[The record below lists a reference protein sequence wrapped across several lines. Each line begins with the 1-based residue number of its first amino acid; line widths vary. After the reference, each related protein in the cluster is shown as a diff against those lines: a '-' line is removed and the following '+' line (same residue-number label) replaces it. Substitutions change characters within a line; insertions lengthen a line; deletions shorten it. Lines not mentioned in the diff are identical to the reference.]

1 MHSPR
6 YNPLRRGSVLP
17 LGVEAHLKIKVTPDL
32 YTSPLPSYPRL
43 VHTEPRHRSDH
54 SEQASDVCCAF
65 PRRSSR
71 LGKRRC
77 RLGSRRASTAP
88 TLCTL
93 APQAVKTPATQKYST
108 PPYLY
113 EQGAESPA
121 KKLEATLR
129 EQQDYRLFAAHSS
142 LGWSAGERGRFEIK
156 TPFLERENAAPTT
169 AEPQAL
175 KGAQAAEKCAAVS
188 PRKAPSVIKTNPP
201 RTQKPVANAKAP
213 APPKTQAQSW
223 RGPVSVCWMAAFVIA
238 LVAMTCA
245 AFGSED
251 ATSFAS
257 AGGAQPAL
265 HTNTTGDL
273 DVVACHPGI
282 YFDPISD
289 MADDQSS
296 PVLSAGDDLLH
307 RESVCGELGVRCDA
321 GGPTTEA
328 VHANMLRPSAPG
340 LGGFRLSDRHQNATE
355 GLPSPLLASPLG
367 WHVRVTAVDA
377 LLEARSATICNN
389 DSGMSSSLAA
399 AKEANLLAGSAKE
412 SASLAEQVTATAHM
426 QLRHRTHAAAPS
438 PRSSAFL
445 WAFLHF
451 CPFPAHWAP
460 TLPQLH
466 AAPLNLRPTRSV
478 CGRARRER
486 RTARLDTPC
495 RSRTQAARGCA
506 LLSAVLAGRSNGR
519 LPSWP
524 KCHLRR
530 PPCRS
535 DPSASLQTSRG
546 WQATAGWSWPPP
558 TSQRASVATFR
569 HVIWVS
575 RNRLHRRTLWRPTC
589 S

>member
-93 APQAVKTPATQKYST
+93 APQAVKTPATQEYST

-121 KKLEATLR
+121 KKLEAILR
-129 EQQDYRLFAAHSS
+129 EQQDYRVFAAHSS

-223 RGPVSVCWMAAFVIA
+223 RGPVSVCWMAAFLVA

-377 LLEARSATICNN
+377 LLEAPSATICNN

-445 WAFLHF
+445 LAFLHF

-506 LLSAVLAGRSNGR
+506 LLSAVLVGRRNGR
-519 LPSWP
+519 LSSWP

-530 PPCRS
+530 NRRPRCSS
-535 DPSASLQTSRG
+535 DPSASL
-546 WQATAGWSWPPP
+546 
-558 TSQRASVATFR
+558 RANHPGSPR
-569 HVIWVS
+569 H
-575 RNRLHRRTLWRPTC
+575 RQC
-589 S
+589 

>member
-213 APPKTQAQSW
+213 APPKAQAQSW
-223 RGPVSVCWMAAFVIA
+223 RGPVSVCWMAAFLVA

-265 HTNTTGDL
+265 HTNTTGDPTWL
-273 DVVACHPGI
+273 PATLASTSILSVSWLTIRARR
-282 YFDPISD
+282 
-289 MADDQSS
+289 SS
-296 PVLSAGDDLLH
+296 PRATTCCTVSPSAANSACVAMLVVRRRRRCTQTCCDRLRRAWVDFGFRIGTRTRQRAYRVLCRQALLDGTS
-307 RESVCGELGVRCDA
+307 ESL
-321 GGPTTEA
+321 PWMHYLKLA
-328 VHANMLRPSAPG
+328 VRPSA
-340 LGGFRLSDRHQNATE
+340 TM
-355 GLPSPLLASPLG
+355 
-367 WHVRVTAVDA
+367 TAA
-377 LLEARSATICNN
+377 
-389 DSGMSSSLAA
+389 
-399 AKEANLLAGSAKE
+399 
-412 SASLAEQVTATAHM
+412 
-426 QLRHRTHAAAPS
+426 
-438 PRSSAFL
+438 
-445 WAFLHF
+445 
-451 CPFPAHWAP
+451 
-460 TLPQLH
+460 
-466 AAPLNLRPTRSV
+466 
-478 CGRARRER
+478 
-486 RTARLDTPC
+486 
-495 RSRTQAARGCA
+495 
-506 LLSAVLAGRSNGR
+506 
-519 LPSWP
+519 
-524 KCHLRR
+524 
-530 PPCRS
+530 
-535 DPSASLQTSRG
+535 
-546 WQATAGWSWPPP
+546 
-558 TSQRASVATFR
+558 
-569 HVIWVS
+569 
-575 RNRLHRRTLWRPTC
+575 
-589 S
+589 

>member
-93 APQAVKTPATQKYST
+93 APQAVKTPATQEYST
-108 PPYLY
+108 PAACTLVRTHASPCQHCPRSFLPPYLY

-121 KKLEATLR
+121 KKLEAILR
-129 EQQDYRLFAAHSS
+129 EQQDYRVFAAHSS

-169 AEPQAL
+169 EPQAL

-213 APPKTQAQSW
+213 APPKAQAQSW
-223 RGPVSVCWMAAFVIA
+223 RGPVSVCWMAAFLVA

-289 MADDQSS
+289 MAK
-296 PVLSAGDDLLH
+296 
-307 RESVCGELGVRCDA
+307 
-321 GGPTTEA
+321 
-328 VHANMLRPSAPG
+328 
-340 LGGFRLSDRHQNATE
+340 E
-355 GLPSPLLASPLG
+355 GLL
-367 WHVRVTAVDA
+367 
-377 LLEARSATICNN
+377 
-389 DSGMSSSLAA
+389 
-399 AKEANLLAGSAKE
+399 
-412 SASLAEQVTATAHM
+412 
-426 QLRHRTHAAAPS
+426 
-438 PRSSAFL
+438 
-445 WAFLHF
+445 
-451 CPFPAHWAP
+451 
-460 TLPQLH
+460 
-466 AAPLNLRPTRSV
+466 
-478 CGRARRER
+478 
-486 RTARLDTPC
+486 
-495 RSRTQAARGCA
+495 
-506 LLSAVLAGRSNGR
+506 
-519 LPSWP
+519 
-524 KCHLRR
+524 
-530 PPCRS
+530 
-535 DPSASLQTSRG
+535 
-546 WQATAGWSWPPP
+546 
-558 TSQRASVATFR
+558 
-569 HVIWVS
+569 
-575 RNRLHRRTLWRPTC
+575 
-589 S
+589 

>member
-54 SEQASDVCCAF
+54 SEQASHLCCAF

-93 APQAVKTPATQKYST
+93 APQAVKTPARAPPAFSFVHMRIPVST
-108 PPYLY
+108 VPDLYPILPYLY

-175 KGAQAAEKCAAVS
+175 KGTQAAEKCAAVS

-213 APPKTQAQSW
+213 APPKAQAQSW
-223 RGPVSVCWMAAFVIA
+223 RGPVSVCWMAAFLVA

-355 GLPSPLLASPLG
+355 GLPGPLLASSLG

-377 LLEARSATICNN
+377 LLEAPSATICNN
-389 DSGMSSSLAA
+389 DSGMSSFLAA
-399 AKEANLLAGSAKE
+399 AKEANLLAGSVKE

-438 PRSSAFL
+438 LRSSAFL

-495 RSRTQAARGCA
+495 RSRTQAARSCA
-506 LLSAVLAGRSNGR
+506 LLSAVLAGRRNGR

-530 PPCRS
+530 
-535 DPSASLQTSRG
+535 AQ
-546 WQATAGWSWPPP
+546 
-558 TSQRASVATFR
+558 
-569 HVIWVS
+569 
-575 RNRLHRRTLWRPTC
+575 
-589 S
+589 

>member
-93 APQAVKTPATQKYST
+93 APQAVKTPARAPPAFLFVHMRIPVST
-108 PPYLY
+108 VPDLYPILPYLY

-121 KKLEATLR
+121 KKLEAIVR

-188 PRKAPSVIKTNPP
+188 PRKAPSVTKTNPP

-213 APPKTQAQSW
+213 APPKAQAQSW
-223 RGPVSVCWMAAFVIA
+223 RGPVSVCWMAAFLVA

-289 MADDQSS
+289 MAK
-296 PVLSAGDDLLH
+296 
-307 RESVCGELGVRCDA
+307 
-321 GGPTTEA
+321 
-328 VHANMLRPSAPG
+328 
-340 LGGFRLSDRHQNATE
+340 E
-355 GLPSPLLASPLG
+355 GLLSRSPSPYPYLNPYL
-367 WHVRVTAVDA
+367 
-377 LLEARSATICNN
+377 
-389 DSGMSSSLAA
+389 
-399 AKEANLLAGSAKE
+399 
-412 SASLAEQVTATAHM
+412 
-426 QLRHRTHAAAPS
+426 
-438 PRSSAFL
+438 
-445 WAFLHF
+445 
-451 CPFPAHWAP
+451 CPYP
-460 TLPQLH
+460 
-466 AAPLNLRPTRSV
+466 
-478 CGRARRER
+478 
-486 RTARLDTPC
+486 
-495 RSRTQAARGCA
+495 
-506 LLSAVLAGRSNGR
+506 
-519 LPSWP
+519 
-524 KCHLRR
+524 
-530 PPCRS
+530 
-535 DPSASLQTSRG
+535 
-546 WQATAGWSWPPP
+546 
-558 TSQRASVATFR
+558 
-569 HVIWVS
+569 
-575 RNRLHRRTLWRPTC
+575 
-589 S
+589 

>member
-1 MHSPR
+1 MRAPVST
-6 YNPLRRGSVLP
+6 V
-17 LGVEAHLKIKVTPDL
+17 PDL
-32 YTSPLPSYPRL
+32 
-43 VHTEPRHRSDH
+43 
-54 SEQASDVCCAF
+54 
-65 PRRSSR
+65 
-71 LGKRRC
+71 
-77 RLGSRRASTAP
+77 
-88 TLCTL
+88 
-93 APQAVKTPATQKYST
+93 ST
-108 PPYLY
+108 PPSLY

-121 KKLEATLR
+121 KKLEAILR
-129 EQQDYRLFAAHSS
+129 EQQDYRVFAAHSS

-156 TPFLERENAAPTT
+156 TPFLERENAGPTT
-169 AEPQAL
+169 AERRAL

-188 PRKAPSVIKTNPP
+188 PRKAPSAIKTNPP
-201 RTQKPVANAKAP
+201 RTQKPVANGKAP
-213 APPKTQAQSW
+213 APPKAQAQSW
-223 RGPVSVCWMAAFVIA
+223 RGPVSVCWMAAFLVA

-296 PVLSAGDDLLH
+296 PVLSAGDGLLH
-307 RESVCGELGVRCDA
+307 RGSVCGELDVRCDA
-321 GGPTTEA
+321 GFTTTEA

-355 GLPSPLLASPLG
+355 GLPGPLLASPLG
-367 WHVRVTAVDA
+367 RHVQATAVDA
-377 LLEARSATICNN
+377 LLEAPSATICTN
-389 DSGMSSSLAA
+389 DRGMSSSLAA

-412 SASLAEQVTATAHM
+412 SASLAEQVTATARM
-426 QLRHRTHAAAPS
+426 QLHHRTHAAAPS
-438 PRSSAFL
+438 TRSSAFL
-445 WAFLHF
+445 WTFLHF

-460 TLPQLH
+460 TLSQLH
-466 AAPLNLRPTRSV
+466 AAPLNLRPTGSM
-478 CGRARRER
+478 CGSARRER

-495 RSRTQAARGCA
+495 RSRTQAARSCA
-506 LLSAVLAGRSNGR
+506 ILSAVLAGRRNGR

-530 PPCRS
+530 PQCSS
-535 DPSASLQTSRG
+535 DPSASLQTSRPSSPRG
-546 WQATAGWSWPPP
+546 WQAATATAGWSWPPP

-569 HVIWVS
+569 HAIWVS

>member
-93 APQAVKTPATQKYST
+93 APQAVPTPATQKYST

-169 AEPQAL
+169 EPQAL

-251 ATSFAS
+251 ATSLAS
-257 AGGAQPAL
+257 AAGSQSAL
-265 HTNTTGDL
+265 HANTTGDL

-289 MADDQSS
+289 MAK
-296 PVLSAGDDLLH
+296 
-307 RESVCGELGVRCDA
+307 
-321 GGPTTEA
+321 
-328 VHANMLRPSAPG
+328 
-340 LGGFRLSDRHQNATE
+340 E
-355 GLPSPLLASPLG
+355 GLLSRSPSPYPYLNPYL
-367 WHVRVTAVDA
+367 
-377 LLEARSATICNN
+377 
-389 DSGMSSSLAA
+389 
-399 AKEANLLAGSAKE
+399 
-412 SASLAEQVTATAHM
+412 
-426 QLRHRTHAAAPS
+426 
-438 PRSSAFL
+438 
-445 WAFLHF
+445 
-451 CPFPAHWAP
+451 CPYP
-460 TLPQLH
+460 
-466 AAPLNLRPTRSV
+466 
-478 CGRARRER
+478 
-486 RTARLDTPC
+486 
-495 RSRTQAARGCA
+495 
-506 LLSAVLAGRSNGR
+506 
-519 LPSWP
+519 
-524 KCHLRR
+524 
-530 PPCRS
+530 
-535 DPSASLQTSRG
+535 
-546 WQATAGWSWPPP
+546 
-558 TSQRASVATFR
+558 
-569 HVIWVS
+569 
-575 RNRLHRRTLWRPTC
+575 
-589 S
+589 